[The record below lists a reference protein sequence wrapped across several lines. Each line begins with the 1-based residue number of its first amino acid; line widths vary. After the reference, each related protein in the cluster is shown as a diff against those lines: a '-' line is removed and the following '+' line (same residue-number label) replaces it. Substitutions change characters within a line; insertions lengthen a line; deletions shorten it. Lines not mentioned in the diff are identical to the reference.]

1 MSLTTPSDVL
11 RKTYG
16 DDILLSDDQSEST
29 VYQLLKEFVYE
40 NQTYAVMQSEALKKD
55 EEVALFRVIS
65 NDDGEY
71 ELVTIDDDD
80 EWETVS
86 ELYDE
91 MVFPEQDDL

>member
-1 MSLTTPSDVL
+1 MSTTPSDVL

-16 DDILLSDDQSEST
+16 DDILLSDDQSEQT
-29 VYQLLKEFVYE
+29 VYHLLKEFVYE
-40 NQTYAVMQSEALKKD
+40 NQTYAVMQSDELKKD
-55 EEVALFRVIS
+55 DEVALFRVVTS
-65 NDDGEY
+65 ADGEY

-91 MVFPEQDDL
+91 MMFPEQDDL

>member
-1 MSLTTPSDVL
+1 MSSTTPSDVL

-40 NQTYAVMQSEALKKD
+40 NQTYAVMQSEALKKED
-55 EEVALFRVIS
+55 EVALFRVVS
-65 NDDGEY
+65 GADGEY

-91 MVFPEQDDL
+91 MVFPEQNDF

>member
-11 RKTYG
+11 RNTYG

-29 VYQLLKEFVYE
+29 VYHLLKEFVYE
-40 NQTYAVMQSEALKKD
+40 NQTYAVMQSDALKKE